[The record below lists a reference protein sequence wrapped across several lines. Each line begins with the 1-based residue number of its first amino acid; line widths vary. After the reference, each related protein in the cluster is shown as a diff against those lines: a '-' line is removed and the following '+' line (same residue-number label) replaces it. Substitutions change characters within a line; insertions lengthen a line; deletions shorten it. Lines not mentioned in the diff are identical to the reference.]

1 MAESCTYRIFVR
13 YYMGSDFSIDFTP
26 GIVEDAKEDLQ
37 GNFTVKLNCT
47 DDFSVVGIRCQ
58 RYNNR

>member
-1 MAESCTYRIFVR
+1 
-13 YYMGSDFSIDFTP
+13 MGSDFYIDFTP

-47 DDFSVVGIRCQ
+47 DDFNVVGIRCQ
-58 RYNNR
+58 RYNNDKVVKMYVI